1 MTSRSAPPTP
11 TPPRARSTAS
21 NVVDSS
27 AWLEFFKKSERAAL
41 YREAILDTERLLVP
55 VICMY
60 EVFKTLSRQR
70 SEADALRAIEA
81 MHQGRVID
89 LSAELAL
96 NAAQLSREH
105 SLPMA
110 DALILATAYSQQA
123 ELWTQDADFEGLPDV
138 RYFPK

>member
-1 MTSRSAPPTP
+1 M
-11 TPPRARSTAS
+11 

-27 AWLEFFKKSERAAL
+27 AWLEFFRKSERAVL

-70 SEADALRAIEA
+70 SEGDALRAIEA
-81 MHQGRVID
+81 MHQGRVVA

-96 NAAQLSREH
+96 HAAQLSLEH

-110 DALILATAYSQQA
+110 DASILATAYSEEA
-123 ELWTQDADFEGLPDV
+123 ELWTQDADFGGLPDV
-138 RYFPK
+138 RYFPS